1 MKINKYA
8 IFVDNNKEKKDVA
21 EMILYLTKNRVSKNL
36 IRIYD
41 ISEEKGIL
49 QYIKQEKLECPL
61 LFLWGNLYGNLQFV
75 KEQNENGIL
84 RLALLN
90 NPNKKNK
97 KKGEKKNTSEFSFSP
112 LIKEEYDET
121 LSKDQVESKTK
132 LEKTTGIDTSI
143 QSNDIK
149 LTEEKQISLN
159 KNNNVVILK
168 PKINSTNNEQ
178 PQQQENQEDQILQLQ
193 TCKETDQSKEKIEE
207 MKDQSLQTDCKEKL
221 VNEKDINKESFEQSL
236 IKITE
241 SYISDSTEE
250 INPKEIVIID
260 DYENQQSVLQ
270 EDEMIDLN
278 VPQLEALNFGDRWLN
293 ACEWVIRNISQSSP
307 ERKKRIDEIVLEK
320 QPDDIDY
327 YVIRTNWYWRHQIR
341 IMRFGKEHFYRLDET
356 YHVKESFRYEDVKE
370 IVQTD
375 EEHLVIKFLRNSQPQ
390 YLQSKLVHQMIVTL
404 VSHLTQDYT
413 ITRIN

>member
-8 IFVDNNKEKKDVA
+8 ILVDNNKEKKDVA
-21 EMILYLTKNRVSKNL
+21 EMILYLTKNRVSKTL
-36 IRIYD
+36 IRVYD

-49 QYIKQEKLECPL
+49 QYIKQKKLECPL

-90 NPNKKNK
+90 NPNKKSK
-97 KKGEKKNTSEFSFSP
+97 KKGEKKNGSEFSFSP

-121 LSKDQVESKTK
+121 LSKEQAESKTK
-132 LEKTTGIDTSI
+132 LQESTSVDTSK
-143 QSNDIK
+143 QPNDLK
-149 LTEEKQISLN
+149 TTEEKQISSN
-159 KNNNVVILK
+159 NNNVVI
-168 PKINSTNNEQ
+168 PECESNSISNEQ
-178 PQQQENQEDQILQLQ
+178 PQQHQENQEKQISQLQ
-193 TCKETDQSKEKIEE
+193 PTKETDQSKEKIEE
-207 MKDQSLQTDCKEKL
+207 IKDQSLQTDYKEKL

-236 IKITE
+236 IKLTE
-241 SYISDSTEE
+241 SYTSDSTEE
-250 INPKEIVIID
+250 TNPKEIVIID

-278 VPQLEALNFGDRWLN
+278 VPHPEALNFGDRWLN

-307 ERKKRIDEIVLEK
+307 ERKKHMDEVVLEK

-390 YLQSKLVHQMIVTL
+390 YLQSKLVHQIIVTL